1 MKVILLADVK
11 SQGKKGEVINVSDG
25 YARNYLFPQKLAKEA
40 DAQVL
45 VEVNAKRE
53 AMERRKAEEK
63 NNAMLCASKISGIT
77 LIVKAEGGADRLYG
91 AVTSA
96 DIANKLEADHGISVD
111 KRKIQI
117 DSIKTYGE
125 FTAEVKL
132 YPEVSATLKV
142 RVEKE

>member
-1 MKVILLADVK
+1 MRGII
-11 SQGKKGEVINVSDG
+11 SYTYI
-25 YARNYLFPQKLAKEA
+25 YFAKEA

-63 NNAMLCASKISGIT
+63 TTRCFVLQRYRVYT

-96 DIANKLEADHGISVD
+96 DIANKLKQTTE
-111 KRKIQI
+111 
-117 DSIKTYGE
+117 
-125 FTAEVKL
+125 
-132 YPEVSATLKV
+132 
-142 RVEKE
+142 

>member
-25 YARNYLFPQKLAKEA
+25 YARNYLFPKKLAKEA

-53 AMERRKAEEK
+53 AMERGIAEDIK
-63 NNAMLCASKISGIT
+63 NPMLSASKISGIT